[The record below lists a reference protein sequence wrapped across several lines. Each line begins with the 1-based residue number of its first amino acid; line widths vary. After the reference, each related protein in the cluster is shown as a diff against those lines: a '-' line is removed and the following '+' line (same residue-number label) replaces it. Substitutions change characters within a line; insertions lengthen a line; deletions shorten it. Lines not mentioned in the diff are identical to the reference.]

1 MTELWNWLADAA
13 LVMLLTATL
22 VMAVRLDRALRVI
35 RRDRAVFETL
45 ITNLG
50 AATGSVKAGIQAL
63 RTEADRAAE
72 QIERRTMEADKM
84 ATDLSFLVESADRA
98 GARLEQTLRSTNEH
112 KAEQAPATPAP
123 PDNRVAMPATAT
135 APASEYRTAPWTGL
149 ATAAKPVLLAEWPG
163 SESQFAAAAGTP
175 SATSLDDLREMA
187 GITTRR
193 PQRPEDSAA
202 LPSAVASAAL
212 VKLVG

>member
-1 MTELWNWLADAA
+1 MTELWSWLADAA

-112 KAEQAPATPAP
+112 KSEQVPTTPAP
-123 PDNRVAMPATAT
+123 PENRMAVPATAA
-135 APASEYRTAPWTGL
+135 APATEYRTAPWTGL

-163 SESQFAAAAGTP
+163 TESQFATAGTP

-193 PQRPEDSAA
+193 SQRPEDSAA

-212 VKLVG
+212 VKMVG

>member
-1 MTELWNWLADAA
+1 MTELWSLLADAA

-50 AATGSVKAGIQAL
+50 AATSSVKTGIQAL

-84 ATDLSFLVESADRA
+84 ATDLSFLVESADPGGVRGHTMYHRGSAGSISYAERA
-98 GARLEQTLRSTNEH
+98 VALPALGSSRRSAAQLRS
-112 KAEQAPATPAP
+112 KRSRWQRVP
-123 PDNRVAMPATAT
+123 PHPKI
-135 APASEYRTAPWTGL
+135 L
-149 ATAAKPVLLAEWPG
+149 
-163 SESQFAAAAGTP
+163 
-175 SATSLDDLREMA
+175 
-187 GITTRR
+187 
-193 PQRPEDSAA
+193 
-202 LPSAVASAAL
+202 
-212 VKLVG
+212 